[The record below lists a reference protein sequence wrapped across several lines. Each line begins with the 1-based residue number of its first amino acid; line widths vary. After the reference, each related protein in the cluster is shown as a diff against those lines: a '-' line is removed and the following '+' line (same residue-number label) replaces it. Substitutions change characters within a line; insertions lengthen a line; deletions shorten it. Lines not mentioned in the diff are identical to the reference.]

1 MKHSL
6 RMRAA
11 TLIAST
17 FTTPVA
23 LPIAPSIASVIATLR
38 VVLLVLVCIQDSLR
52 RSPYADTVER
62 RYVGRHKA

>member
-23 LPIAPSIASVIATLR
+23 LPIAPSIASVR